1 MRILILEHN
10 HELNQRL
17 TKNLAENGYLS
28 DTAVHFKE
36 VQFYFGS
43 RYYDLILINE
53 NFPGCDA
60 IDFVKTL
67 TCIPLLQ
74 SMVALN

>member
-17 TKNLAENGYLS
+17 TKNLEENGYLS

-36 VQFYFGS
+36 AQFYFWFS
-43 RYYDLILINE
+43 
-53 NFPGCDA
+53 
-60 IDFVKTL
+60 
-67 TCIPLLQ
+67 LL
-74 SMVALN
+74 